1 LVVIFTKLD
10 YKTNAKLKTIIKS
23 TKCQLNQFLYSQNLY
38 KVKFKK
44 NILERTKL
52 YLNLIKNIDSKIVES
67 KTL

>member
-1 LVVIFTKLD
+1 MVVIFTKLD